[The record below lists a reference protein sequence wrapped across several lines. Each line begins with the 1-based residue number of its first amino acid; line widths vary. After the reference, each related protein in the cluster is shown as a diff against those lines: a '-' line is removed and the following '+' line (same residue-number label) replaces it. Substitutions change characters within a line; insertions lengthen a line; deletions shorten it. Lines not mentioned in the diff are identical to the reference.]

1 MAYEGQHI
9 GISEQGILDDLLHL
23 TSGSLGAV
31 DQLLTQAAQA
41 LRDQVC
47 AKGRVSAALVEQNQT
62 AAHGLAWLATYAE
75 ALKQMQQWAEKLNA
89 DSRFGAVEALIL
101 QIAFG
106 EYLCQIH
113 GGIPISQSEIIRSH
127 DMGISDA
134 EAQGF
139 VTKEVGLL
147 IQDGNTQKA
156 RLRLVALMQENN
168 ADVTVG
174 ISGLDEELEMIRDQ
188 FRRYAR
194 ERIEPVAHEW
204 HLKDELI
211 PMEIID
217 ELAEMG
223 VFGLTIPEIN
233 EDWIQQ
239 FADGLST
246 VARKFNCPLV
256 GGDLSSGPLQIAIQV
271 HGLVPEGQAT
281 LRSGAQIGDSIL
293 VTGTLG
299 DAAVALLGL
308 GYQSHLDSNLELLGR
323 ADPQPLF
330 ERYFSPSP
338 RVEFAIG
345 CRGLVN
351 AAIDISDGLLSDLS
365 HILRASGFGA
375 EIEEVTLPFSATAQA
390 CLSEKMLLQ
399 ACLNGGDDYE
409 LCLIVSQDLKDR
421 VFQAAQKF
429 DLPLTEVGI
438 IKDVDG
444 IRLKARD
451 ETMVAVKSDGY
462 IHF

>member
-1 MAYEGQHI
+1 MAALAY
-9 GISEQGILDDLLHL
+9 SEFDIIKNFLATSDL
-23 TSGSLGAV
+23 SF
-31 DQLLTQAAQA
+31 
-41 LRDQVC
+41 LRDGVELGIGDDAAIIKPPLNQNLV
-47 AKGRVSAALVEQNQT
+47 VSLDV
-62 AAHGLAWLATYAE
+62 LA
-75 ALKQMQQWAEKLNA
+75 
-89 DSRFGAVEALIL
+89 SGVHF
-101 QIAFG
+101 
-106 EYLCQIH
+106 
-113 GGIPISQSEIIRSH
+113 P
-127 DMGISDA
+127 SDA
-134 EAQGF
+134 KPD
-139 VTKEVGLL
+139 V
-147 IQDGNTQKA
+147 IA
-156 RLRLVALMQENN
+156 RRALGVNLSDLAAMA
-168 ADVTVG
+168 ADPLCFT
-174 ISGLDEELEMIRDQ
+174 L
-188 FRRYAR
+188 
-194 ERIEPVAHEW
+194 
-204 HLKDELI
+204 
-211 PMEIID
+211 
-217 ELAEMG
+217 
-223 VFGLTIPEIN
+223 GLTIPEIN

-409 LCLIVSQDLKDR
+409 LCLVVSQDLKDR
-421 VFQAAQKF
+421 VFQAAKKF

-444 IRLKARD
+444 VRLKARD
-451 ETMVAVKSDGY
+451 GTMVAVKSDGY